1 MLCLTWNVN
10 EQRPDGSPLFKWIAD
25 LSAKASVAV
34 IALQEIEMGGGSVA
48 VAAAKDIL
56 NKSAQVSCLSGG
68 CLSGELYLKKSHRA
82 GTRSLQWQDR
92 YSLYWLCQK
101 QTLGTGACR
110 CTVASPIFSSC
121 CCVPARQCK
130 TQACACFVHVL
141 GSLPC
146 LCCLDIQLTSVQGSS
161 LQAVD
166 CTNTAQ
172 AAVLDTV
179 DRTYIAS
186 RPYMPMVQANSSNF
200 LSSQE
205 KGNNNAQW
213 WQAQVMSTLGPDRW
227 MRVGLRQLSGMLVMV
242 FALSSLSV
250 KSRSHAPLLPFCSC
264 NKGCIMPVCC
274 GTSEMHDAVQHTL
287 CSCNKGCIMPVC
299 CGTSCV
305 LGAVQHTLC
314 SAVQD
319 TLCSCSRDCIIPV
332 CCGSSNVHGAVYGSS
347 PDVMAHGRCVMHLMY
362 CGIMHSAAFPR
373 DQGGRHLSKLTPS
386 LEAPPNCKLCTCTT

>member
-1 MLCLTWNVN
+1 MLQPGRAYICSAPCMTMLHGLFIYSLSLPFIQAFTHPFMHPFLHSFSHLSINPSSSPLTHSFIHSFMHSFIHSFIHSFFHASIHPLFHSSIHPFIHVFSLSFIPLLTHCLQGQAPVIKLHTRLHRCCRETFETEAAALVSHKNLEMLCLTWNVN
-10 EQRPDGSPLFKWIAD
+10 EQRPDGSPLFKWITD

-146 LCCLDIQLTSVQGSS
+146 LCCL
-161 LQAVD
+161 
-166 CTNTAQ
+166 
-172 AAVLDTV
+172 
-179 DRTYIAS
+179 
-186 RPYMPMVQANSSNF
+186 
-200 LSSQE
+200 
-205 KGNNNAQW
+205 
-213 WQAQVMSTLGPDRW
+213 
-227 MRVGLRQLSGMLVMV
+227 
-242 FALSSLSV
+242 
-250 KSRSHAPLLPFCSC
+250 
-264 NKGCIMPVCC
+264 
-274 GTSEMHDAVQHTL
+274 
-287 CSCNKGCIMPVC
+287 
-299 CGTSCV
+299 
-305 LGAVQHTLC
+305 
-314 SAVQD
+314 
-319 TLCSCSRDCIIPV
+319 
-332 CCGSSNVHGAVYGSS
+332 
-347 PDVMAHGRCVMHLMY
+347 
-362 CGIMHSAAFPR
+362 HSK
-373 DQGGRHLSKLTPS
+373 Q
-386 LEAPPNCKLCTCTT
+386 